1 MQVGLVVGSLVS
13 TQKDASL
20 IGMKLMVVQLV
31 DAKQNPLQ
39 RFEVAVDTVSAG
51 VGEYVLLTKGSSA
64 RSLFDKKAD
73 GTAVDCVIV
82 GIVDSF
88 ES

>member
-13 TQKDASL
+13 TQKDSSL

-31 DAKQNPLQ
+31 DAKKNPLQ

-64 RSLFDKKAD
+64 RSLFDKQSD

-82 GIVDSF
+82 GIIDSF